1 MNHGST
7 RPGWRPRLP
16 PVGTRRGFVKVSTL
30 TCLWRCTVDQL
41 VQWFEAFLNE
51 LPPFLQLIVGMFI
64 SLGIFKLL
72 TVVVDAYQNRK
83 TKDE

>member
-1 MNHGST
+1 
-7 RPGWRPRLP
+7 LE
-16 PVGTRRGFVKVSTL
+16 
-30 TCLWRCTVDQL
+30 QL
-41 VQWFEAFLNE
+41 VQWFESFLNE
-51 LPPFLQLIVGMFI
+51 LPPFLQLIVGMLI

>member
-1 MNHGST
+1 ME
-7 RPGWRPRLP
+7 
-16 PVGTRRGFVKVSTL
+16 
-30 TCLWRCTVDQL
+30 QL
-41 VQWFEAFLNE
+41 VQWFESFLNE
-51 LPPFLQLIVGMFI
+51 LPPFLQLIVGMLI

>member
-1 MNHGST
+1 
-7 RPGWRPRLP
+7 LE
-16 PVGTRRGFVKVSTL
+16 
-30 TCLWRCTVDQL
+30 QL